1 MSPQHTLK
9 FTNCS
14 ILVIKVS
21 NLGSTL
27 SFTSEEVSEVYQG
40 LAEDNSRH
48 HQGQVLF
55 NNCVGFHPIEL
66 AHVWSLVLQR
76 LVPKIQTCKKRMNS
90 NKGDEGV
97 NSSKARRRGR
107 KRFCSQSTATIAA
120 NDSCSSTR
128 VGTLTLVKGSFRT
141 PPEPLN
147 SRFTLQ
153 VVCPRDPSDK
163 LFSLVPLKS
172 LLGALDVS
180 SGRTRQCLFGSLR
193 SKLEQ

>member
-1 MSPQHTLK
+1 
-9 FTNCS
+9 
-14 ILVIKVS
+14 
-21 NLGSTL
+21 
-27 SFTSEEVSEVYQG
+27 
-40 LAEDNSRH
+40 
-48 HQGQVLF
+48 
-55 NNCVGFHPIEL
+55 
-66 AHVWSLVLQR
+66 
-76 LVPKIQTCKKRMNS
+76 MNS

-128 VGTLTLVKGSFRT
+128 VGKLTLVKGSFRT

-147 SRFTLQ
+147 SRFTLE

-180 SGRTRQCLFGSLR
+180 SGRTRQCLLGSLR
-193 SKLEQ
+193 SKLEQWDLILWSWEFVASTAAPTDAEIWVHTSFTRIAEVSLPGHDNLLWNTQGKFTRTRIA